1 MASLNQAWEE
11 LGTFAGHNSWIYGVP
26 ITSDCVRA
34 ASNSYSDVFLWN
46 LKSRELD
53 TVLKGHTDI
62 VHTLCISP
70 DDRILASGSSDKTIK
85 LWDLD
90 SLELVSTLIKRK
102 DPIYSLSFSP
112 DSKLL
117 AAGGENKYK
126 SDEGKRTSIYLWDVR
141 TGELVSTLTG
151 HKLRINS
158 VAFSPDGKNIAS
170 GSNDL
175 TVRVW
180 DVETGTQ
187 LYFLKG
193 HEEQVSS
200 VAFTPDN
207 KSLVSS
213 GGGGIKLWNVETGE
227 LNLSFSNDGEY
238 VRCFAVH
245 PSGKFLAAGTTN
257 GIDIWN
263 LEKSEKLHS
272 IVSEWPVSLAFSP
285 NGELLSSGDTA
296 AFSDLEDAGGAVRVW
311 RVPQPS
317 IEPPVINP
325 FDISEKSDAYQ
336 QIEQE
341 GLFDPNS
348 IEDARKR
355 TMASIVRRQG
365 QSEFRR
371 QLLSAYDGSCAITG
385 CDAIEA
391 LEAAHIVPYQ
401 GVATNH
407 LTNGILL
414 RADIHTLFDL
424 HLLSISP
431 GSNTVE
437 LSSKLLKTSYKAL
450 DGKQLTLPN
459 DEAVH
464 PSQSALQ
471 KHYSTF
477 LRQ

>member
-11 LGTFAGHNSWIYGVP
+11 LGTFVGHSSWIYGVP
-26 ITSDCVRA
+26 ITSDCAKA
-34 ASNSYSDVFLWN
+34 ASNSASDVVLWN
-46 LKSRELD
+46 LESGELG
-53 TVLKGHTDI
+53 TVLEGHTDM
-62 VHTLCISP
+62 VNALCISP
-70 DDRILASGSSDKTIK
+70 DDRMLASGSNDKTIK

-90 SLELVSTLIKRK
+90 SLELASTLIKRK
-102 DPIYSLSFSP
+102 DPIHSLSFSP

-187 LYFLKG
+187 LYFLEG
-193 HEEQVSS
+193 HEEQVSA

-207 KSLVSS
+207 KGLVSS

-245 PSGKFLAAGTTN
+245 PSGKFLAAGATS

-272 IVSEWPVSLAFSP
+272 IASEWPVSIAFSP
-285 NGELLSSGDTA
+285 NGELLSSGNTA
-296 AFSDLEDAGGAVRVW
+296 AFSDPEDAGGAVRVW

-317 IEPPVINP
+317 IEPNP

-336 QIEQE
+336 QVEQE
-341 GLFDPNS
+341 GFFDPDS
-348 IEDARKR
+348 IEDTRKR

-365 QSEFRR
+365 QSEFRH
-371 QLLSAYDGSCAITG
+371 QLLSAYDGTCAITG
-385 CDAIEA
+385 CNALEA

-424 HLLSISP
+424 HLLSVSP
-431 GSNTVE
+431 DANTIE
-437 LSSKLLKTSYKAL
+437 LSSKLLETSYKDL
-450 DGKQLTLPN
+450 DGKQLTLPS
-459 DEAVH
+459 DEAVR
-464 PSQSALQ
+464 PSRNALQ